1 MFFSFKT
8 NMAAFSGGE
17 RFPHLEVSSIEEL
30 RNNAKST
37 NTKRSTIFWFGV
49 CKSWA
54 KERGFS
60 EAIETYEAFD
70 LDKILE
76 KFYGEVRNKD
86 GGEYEPDSLQTSKCF
101 VQTKC
106 FVLFCFVLFCFV
118 LFCFA

>member
-1 MFFSFKT
+1 
-8 NMAAFSGGE
+8 MAAFSGGE

-37 NTKRSTIFWFGV
+37 NTKRSTIFWLGV
-49 CKSWA
+49 FKSWA

-86 GGEYEPDSLQTSKCF
+86 GGEYEPDSLQTSSALYK
-101 VQTKC
+101 QS
-106 FVLFCFVLFCFV
+106 VLFCFVLFCFV
-118 LFCFA
+118 LPSLCMHFDF